1 MAEFD
6 RNRFEAL
13 VLYIAHRRR
22 DDGRFGRT
30 KMAKVLF
37 YSDFSIYQDQGES
50 LTGATY
56 IRMPFGPFPEA
67 LEDTE
72 EALEA
77 KGLAV
82 LAHDGE
88 GEYDEKRIIP
98 TKGAPDLRSL
108 FEEWQI
114 LAVNDWIDR
123 VAAATATQIS
133 EMSHHHPGWLL
144 AKKNGETIPYETA
157 ILPQSR
163 PTARRS
169 LSTPQS
175 AGVRNKI
182 PAGARSRF
190 VCGDVSGPRSA
201 RSRPSLAPVH
211 PATGL
216 GRGRAADDRAS

>member
-1 MAEFD
+1 MSVADLYNGCQGVPCNMRGSLSTKGIRMAEFD

-67 LEDTE
+67 LEETE

-114 LAVNDWIDR
+114 RVVNDWIDR

-163 PTARRS
+163 PTALEASR
-169 LSTPQS
+169 
-175 AGVRNKI
+175 AKEV
-182 PAGARSRF
+182 AR
-190 VCGDVSGPRSA
+190 
-201 RSRPSLAPVH
+201 
-211 PATGL
+211 
-216 GRGRAADDRAS
+216 GRGWQSSDGKWLWERSVN